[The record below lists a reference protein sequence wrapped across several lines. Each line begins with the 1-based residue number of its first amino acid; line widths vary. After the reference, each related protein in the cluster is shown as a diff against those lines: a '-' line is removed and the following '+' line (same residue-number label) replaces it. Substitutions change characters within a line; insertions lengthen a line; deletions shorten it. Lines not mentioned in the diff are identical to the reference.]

1 MVMLT
6 QNRIAEV
13 VREQVVLVWERAP
26 GYHKD
31 LASALVDIVS
41 LQDQGFPV
49 RTRRARVK
57 RIIEGLGDRVLSQQE
72 SEQCS

>member
-6 QNRIAEV
+6 RSRIAEV
-13 VREQVVLVWERAP
+13 VRQQVVLVFERAP

-31 LASALVDIVS
+31 LASALVDIVN
-41 LQDQGFPV
+41 LQDEQFPD

-57 RIIEGLGDRVLSQQE
+57 RIIEELGDQVLSQQVRD
-72 SEQCS
+72 